1 MADLNDMRLYV
12 EVVEQGGFSAA
23 SRKLDMPRSR
33 LSRRIALLE
42 DDLGVRLIQRTTRQ
56 FAVTDIGREF
66 YRHCLAMMVEA
77 DAALDVIDRMRTEP
91 QGTVRVSCPAS
102 VIHFQAGEMIAR
114 FMARYPKV
122 KIHLKSTNRRVDVI
136 REGFDLAIR
145 VRFPPL
151 EDSDLLIR
159 KLAESEQRLVASPIF
174 VRRVQRRP
182 RRPCRHAGP
191 CLGII
196 PQQF

>member
-1 MADLNDMRLYV
+1 MKGPAMADLNDMRLYV

-56 FAVTDIGREF
+56 FAVTDMGQEF

-91 QGTVRVSCPAS
+91 QGTVRVSCRHRSFISRS
-102 VIHFQAGEMIAR
+102 V
-114 FMARYPKV
+114 K
-122 KIHLKSTNRRVDVI
+122 
-136 REGFDLAIR
+136 
-145 VRFPPL
+145 
-151 EDSDLLIR
+151 
-159 KLAESEQRLVASPIF
+159 
-174 VRRVQRRP
+174 
-182 RRPCRHAGP
+182 
-191 CLGII
+191 
-196 PQQF
+196 